1 MAAQAS
7 TDAQGEMLD
16 IIAFRLRDQ
25 EFCVKTTTIREIRGW
40 VPSTPIPHSP
50 PEVIGV
56 INLRGLII
64 PIIDLAYKL
73 GMKGTEADERSAIVV
88 AEVHKMVIGL
98 LVDRVS
104 DILTIPASQ
113 VQAIPD
119 VASSF
124 NNTFSE
130 GIIANADGM
139 ICFLNLS
146 KMFAEKQL
154 QELAA

>member
-1 MAAQAS
+1 
-7 TDAQGEMLD
+7 
-16 IIAFRLRDQ
+16 
-25 EFCVKTTTIREIRGW
+25 
-40 VPSTPIPHSP
+40 
-50 PEVIGV
+50 
-56 INLRGLII
+56 
-64 PIIDLAYKL
+64 
-73 GMKGTEADERSAIVV
+73 
-88 AEVHKMVIGL
+88 MVIGL